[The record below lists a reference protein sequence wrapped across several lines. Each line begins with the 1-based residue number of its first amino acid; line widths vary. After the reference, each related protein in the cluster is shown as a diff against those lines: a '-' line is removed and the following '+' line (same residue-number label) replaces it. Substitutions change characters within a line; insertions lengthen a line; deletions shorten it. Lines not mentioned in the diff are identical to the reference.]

1 MKRTNVDRVPAV
13 PEERVRL
20 VRILHEDPD
29 LAHRLD
35 ADEVLAATRQ
45 TVGILERVPAG
56 PWRPA
61 KLAEGKCLFG
71 GLVLDGLLVRELT
84 VADTV
89 TAELLGAGDLV
100 LPLDADEA
108 VPFVGT
114 ETSWTAL
121 DTTRIAW
128 LDGPFV
134 VAVRRWPGLAAALME
149 RTRRRIVRVGVL
161 QAIAQMTRVDDRVLM
176 LLWHLSERWGRVRRD
191 GILLPLRLPHK
202 AIARLIGARRPSVT
216 TAIGALER
224 RGDLERRADGAW
236 LLVGPP
242 PQALAELPTPDSVWH
257 DARTGEP
264 AVAAVPADA
273 EHPPHLPPPLRAAV
287 SEEHARSARIIERSR
302 ALQDATQALTARLR
316 DERENR

>member
-108 VPFVGT
+108 
-114 ETSWTAL
+114 
-121 DTTRIAW
+121 
-128 LDGPFV
+128 
-134 VAVRRWPGLAAALME
+134 
-149 RTRRRIVRVGVL
+149 VGVL